1 MKKNK
6 LTTSQQGEL
15 AYNPNEIIA
24 ALSHERLHP
33 YLLFTATKSEEASLI
48 PYDLVQRLSS
58 RLFLPLQYL
67 EVTLRNRVY
76 EVLKEHYRWRR
87 KKYKELSEPEDW
99 LLWMPQ
105 KKSLRTKIN
114 DACNYASKN
123 VKGRAMGVGDII
135 SGLSFGAWIDILKEY
150 PSQKSHY
157 HFWLFTQNKIFPNA
171 KGETRETIC
180 AELVEIK
187 KIRNRLFHYEPI
199 WNFDGITNC
208 HMGLLEILSKY
219 ERIMQAIHWISEDMH
234 AFLDE
239 GGQQYLLS
247 EQTRILSD
255 TLLKSFK
262 EGSMKNNH

>member
-1 MKKNK
+1 M
-6 LTTSQQGEL
+6 TTSQTDEVT
-15 AYNPNEIIA
+15 YKPNEIIA
-24 ALSHERLHP
+24 VLSPERLHP
-33 YLLFTATKSEEASLI
+33 YLIFAASKTEEDSLV

-67 EVTLRNRVY
+67 EVTLRNRIY

-87 KKYKELSEPEDW
+87 KRYKELGDPEDW

-114 DACNYASKN
+114 DAYNYASKN
-123 VKGRAMGVGDII
+123 VKGRANGVGDII
-135 SGLSFGAWIDILKEY
+135 SGLSFGAWIDILKEH
-150 PSQKSHY
+150 PLKSSHY

-199 WNFDGITNC
+199 WNFYGITDC
-208 HMGLLEILSKY
+208 HMGLSEILSKY
-219 ERIMQAIHWISEDMH
+219 ERIMRAIRWISKDMYV
-234 AFLDE
+234 FLDE

-255 TLLKSFK
+255 ALLKSFRDTSN
-262 EGSMKNNH
+262 EE